1 MKFFNARW
9 RIKVLTFD
17 SSSGSGLS
25 SSVAD
30 DDDGPPHSDL
40 ERFDFKDYL
49 LFLFEE
55 KSDQTFE
62 IIKNIK

>member
-1 MKFFNARW
+1 M
-9 RIKVLTFD
+9 
-17 SSSGSGLS
+17 
-25 SSVAD
+25 AD

-62 IIKNIK
+62 IIKHIK